1 MQEERSP
8 DPIDEPQAYQQH
20 LLSLLGD
27 DDPATVQHA
36 TPGEWH
42 TMIDLAG
49 SNLNTAP
56 SEGEWS
62 VFGCLAHAVD
72 AEIVM
77 SGRYRWI
84 VAHDRP
90 PLLGY
95 DQDLWVQ
102 RLHGD
107 AEAESTADLLA
118 CFAALR
124 TTNLSLWRRS
134 SEEDRARV
142 GLHDE
147 RGQESFDL
155 SFRMI
160 AGHDR
165 FHLAQARRAL
175 EAVTVALSD
184 AVTIAWP

>member
-1 MQEERSP
+1 MDGHRSP
-8 DPIDEPQAYQQH
+8 DPIEDPQAYQEH
-20 LLSLLGD
+20 LLGLLGD
-27 DDPATVQHA
+27 DDPATVQHS
-36 TPGEWH
+36 TPGAWH
-42 TMIDLAG
+42 TMVDLAG
-49 SNLNTAP
+49 SDLHTAP
-56 SEGEWS
+56 DDGEWS
-62 VFGCLAHAVD
+62 VLGCLAHAVD

-77 SGRYRWI
+77 SARYRWI
-84 VAHDRP
+84 LAHDRP

-107 AEAESTADLLA
+107 AQAESAADLLA
-118 CFAALR
+118 SLAALR

-147 RGQESFDL
+147 RGPESYDL

-165 FHLAQARRAL
+165 FHLGQARRAL
-175 EAVTVALSD
+175 AAVSAR
-184 AVTIAWP
+184 